1 MRLETAEKL
10 APAVGYVFGK
20 FVHSNGVLLRDC
32 SKAPHRKDENILYSR
47 TRIASSWKAIS
58 VTWGATNR
66 KYKPGL
72 SSSQLTDS
80 VEHKQNVPKKRPTPY
95 KQSSYSTSP

>member
-1 MRLETAEKL
+1 M
-10 APAVGYVFGK
+10 APAVGHVFGK
-20 FVHSNGVLLRDC
+20 FVHSNGVPLRDC

-47 TRIASSWKAIS
+47 AFCFIESDLCDL
-58 VTWGATNR
+58 GATNR

-80 VEHKQNVPKKRPTPY
+80 VEHKQNLPKKRPTPY
-95 KQSSYSTSP
+95 KQSSYSTSR